1 MSKTFFSQFVNQ
13 IKPIVLPVRCVKTEG
28 VITSSE
34 YYHRQADTL
43 LTLALIATDPELSAR
58 YRNMA
63 LEYKC
68 LAANTE
74 HTRLPRAVADAGAAE
89 D

>member
-1 MSKTFFSQFVNQ
+1 MAKTFFSQFVNQ
-13 IKPIVLPVRCVKTEG
+13 IKPIVLRVRCVKTEG
-28 VITSSE
+28 VMPSSE
-34 YYHRQADTL
+34 YYDRQADTL
-43 LTLALIATDPELSAR
+43 LTLALMATDPELSAR

-63 LEYKC
+63 VEYKC

-74 HTRLPRAVADAGAAE
+74 QTRLPRAVGDSSVAE

>member
-1 MSKTFFSQFVNQ
+1 M
-13 IKPIVLPVRCVKTEG
+13 P
-28 VITSSE
+28 SSE
-34 YYHRQADTL
+34 YYERQAETL
-43 LTLALIATDPELSAR
+43 LTLALMATDPELSAR

-63 LEYKC
+63 VEYKC

-74 HTRLPRAVADAGAAE
+74 HTRLPRAVAAASGTAE